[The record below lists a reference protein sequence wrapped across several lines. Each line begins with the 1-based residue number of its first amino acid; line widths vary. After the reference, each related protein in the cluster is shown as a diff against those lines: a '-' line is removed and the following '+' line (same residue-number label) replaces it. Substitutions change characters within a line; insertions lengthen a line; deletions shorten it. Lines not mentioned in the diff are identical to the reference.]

1 MSDSDDTDV
10 LLLARPSIFIEDNT
24 GVDPLAS
31 VEIVDNLISH
41 LSELETRVS
50 IIESVSS
57 PRSFKDYRSI
67 SPMVLND
74 LETSLEQSMQS
85 VASDDVETTQVNL
98 ITSPSDD
105 HLRTP
110 TLMLNT
116 SGLCSNTESS
126 NDLTALYA
134 KDPPKYKESLL
145 KEIDTYLSNVS
156 SSRSNMESD
165 LYSIDRNKLMM
176 GKPTESVA
184 DSIIRRT
191 SPDDRLDLPAVDK
204 LLREMEATHQE
215 IENKLKMREAE
226 YGFLNQKSFSN
237 VGHRRSFPL
246 GDNNLVPDRRNGSYE
261 PHSSPLK
268 SSGEVDRPK
277 SLEDLAGKRD
287 VYLVGSS
294 HNSDSEDARKNND
307 VPEPIKKDP
316 FRASSNLEN
325 RRRFP
330 SPRRRLFGQPES
342 YGGRKTTSGA
352 SSSTT
357 HDQDIQRRNHFSHFG
372 AGDGPHLSS
381 PRKIAESKIQ
391 KEKLLKHQYN
401 RNNLLSLAELWR
413 SERDSSDEDS
423 KKLRQKLEEEKLR
436 RIHLENTIQE
446 LQRRVLEEQEKLAV
460 AVKVDEGKDKAIA
473 QITEAWKQM
482 VNHWRDI
489 EADRHA
495 MSQVVIKER
504 AGIKHAHEEM
514 SKKVERWEKEVS
526 QALDLA
532 AGYKSKCEFLETE
545 LSVTKEANDE
555 RVAQL
560 ESRLKEIE
568 AELQKLNEE
577 RKILTDKLNI
587 SEEEH
592 LKEKKLVELAHE
604 ELSSLQEVLKKS
616 EAELSIVQ
624 EQREL
629 LTTRLREEKGRNTT
643 LEQHK
648 NSLQETLEDMK
659 QRLNEAE
666 ELIKNLTST
675 LERTK
680 TELRGVYQNQL
691 EAVVKEKLEEF
702 QNQLDQA
709 QASMKAEVNEA
720 RKQAH
725 ERAVAEQQALV
736 NSHLIEM
743 RRLETIHKE
752 EMKALEEKLAES
764 ERRREKLESGKK
776 EIAHRLHGVMET
788 QWQQA
793 LSIITSEISM
803 KQSEDNGRDH
813 NLEDQNQRL
822 AGAQST
828 EDLKYNKEV
837 QVANR
842 RQSKQETLL
851 KYIQMLLDKQ
861 PGKPIDSSSSTQWPD
876 LTQSDVLDDSVVGEQ
891 KWNELISG
899 KYQYQGSSDSSK
911 PPLYLKKPP
920 WK

>member
-57 PRSFKDYRSI
+57 PRSFKDYRI
-67 SPMVLND
+67 TSPMVLND
-74 LETSLEQSMQS
+74 LETNLEQSMPS
-85 VASDDVETTQVNL
+85 VASDELQTRVNL
-98 ITSPSDD
+98 IASPSDD
-105 HLRTP
+105 QLRTP

-116 SGLCSNTESS
+116 SGVCSNTESS

-134 KDPPKYKESLL
+134 NDPPKYKESLL
-145 KEIDTYLSNVS
+145 KEIDTYLNNVS
-156 SSRSNMESD
+156 TSRPNMESD
-165 LYSIDRNKLMM
+165 LFNIDRNKVMM
-176 GKPTESVA
+176 SKPGDSVA

-215 IENKLKMREAE
+215 IESKLKMREAE

-246 GDNNLVPDRRNGSYE
+246 GDNNLVPDRRSGSYDH
-261 PHSSPLK
+261 HSSPLK

-287 VYLVGSS
+287 IYLVGSS
-294 HNSDSEDARKNND
+294 HNSDSDDARKNND
-307 VPEPIKKDP
+307 IPDPNRRDP
-316 FRASSNLEN
+316 FKTTSNLEN

-330 SPRRRLFGQPES
+330 SPRRRLFAQPEL
-342 YGGRKTTSGA
+342 YGSRKITSGA

-357 HDQDIQRRNHFSHFG
+357 HDQDVQRRSHFPHFG

-381 PRKIAESKIQ
+381 PRKMAESKIQ

-413 SERDSSDEDS
+413 TERDSSDEDS

-460 AVKVDEGKDKAIA
+460 AIKVDEGKDKAIA

-489 EADRHA
+489 ESDRHA

-504 AGIKHAHEEM
+504 TAMKQAHEEM
-514 SKKVERWEKEVS
+514 NKKVERWEKEVS

-545 LSVTKEANDE
+545 LNVTKEANEE
-555 RVAQL
+555 RVSRL
-560 ESRLKEIE
+560 EIRLKETE
-568 AELQKLNEE
+568 TELQKLNEE

-592 LKEKKLVELAHE
+592 MKEKKLVELAQK
-604 ELSSLQEVLKKS
+604 ELSSLQEILKKT
-616 EAELSIVQ
+616 EADLSIVQ

-648 NSLQETLEDMK
+648 NSLQETVDEMK

-666 ELIKNLTST
+666 EMVKNLTST

-702 QNQLDQA
+702 QGQLDQA
-709 QASMKAEVNEA
+709 QAAMKAEVNEA

-725 ERAVAEQQALV
+725 ERAMAEQQALV
-736 NSHLIEM
+736 NSHVIEM

-752 EMKALEEKLAES
+752 EMKALEEKLTES

-803 KQSEDNGRDH
+803 KQSEDNGNRRDQ
-813 NLEDQNQRL
+813 NLEEQNQRL
-822 AGAQST
+822 AVSQSA
-828 EDLKYNKEV
+828 EDLKYSKDG

-842 RQSKQETLL
+842 RQSKQDTLL
-851 KYIQMLLDKQ
+851 KYIQMVKNDTK
-861 PGKPIDSSSSTQWPD
+861 
-876 LTQSDVLDDSVVGEQ
+876 
-891 KWNELISG
+891 
-899 KYQYQGSSDSSK
+899 
-911 PPLYLKKPP
+911 
-920 WK
+920 